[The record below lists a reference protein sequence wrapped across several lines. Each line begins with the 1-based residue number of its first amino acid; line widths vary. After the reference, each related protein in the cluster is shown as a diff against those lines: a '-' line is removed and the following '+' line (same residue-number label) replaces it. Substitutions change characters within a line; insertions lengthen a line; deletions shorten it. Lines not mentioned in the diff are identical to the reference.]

1 MSRSRVWAFRLVAV
15 LLSVLLT
22 AGAMELV
29 LRHVYD
35 PLGWLSQENWEEEL
49 FTRTY
54 RVRHGDWADVNPDP
68 DVKYLWG
75 GSRANIP
82 LPYRTYRRYLQE
94 LYQPSDNP
102 IMGFTHRPG
111 VRVTFRTAAGDYEDM
126 TVEINARGLRD
137 RDFAQPKPPRTYR
150 ILFSGDSVV
159 FGAGVEAAD
168 TVVKALEDRL
178 NRRARPGWRFEVVNY
193 GVGGYNTRQE
203 LEFLKETRAMQDEPD
218 LVLLGVVMNDHSE
231 TNSMLSWQGD
241 LARLGDRAAAGAT
254 LTDEPTAKL
263 LGRYVGARLRVGRL
277 GFAGVQLVRKGVE
290 RLAEAWRG
298 ENSWRVALRGGG
310 RGLDPATQQRIAASL
325 AAFREYVR
333 SHGVPL
339 GLVVFPF
346 EFALDPAHPKYA
358 ETDGEYRTWLQLAR
372 GTDLPTLDLLA
383 AFLARRA
390 EFTPGS
396 IAKGLYA
403 PWDPVHLNPRGHAM
417 AADAVADFV
426 SRHWRLP
433 LDERAR

>member
-1 MSRSRVWAFRLVAV
+1 MSRSRAWAFRLIAV
-15 LLSVLLT
+15 VLSIVLT
-22 AGAMELV
+22 AGLTELV
-29 LRHVYD
+29 LRYAYD

-68 DVKYLWG
+68 DVKYMWG
-75 GSRANIP
+75 GSRSNIP
-82 LPYRTYRRYLQE
+82 LPYKTYRRYLQE
-94 LYQPSDNP
+94 LYQPSDNA

-111 VRVTFRTAAGDYEDM
+111 VHVTFRTAAGDYEDM
-126 TVEINARGLRD
+126 TVETNSLGLRD
-137 RDFAQPKPPRTYR
+137 REFARPKPPRTYR

-159 FGAGVEAAD
+159 FGAGVEARD
-168 TVVKALEDRL
+168 TVVKALEGLL
-178 NRRARPGWRFEVVNY
+178 NRQAKPGWRFEVVNY

-218 LVLLGVVMNDHSE
+218 LILLGVVMNDHSE

-263 LGRYVGARLRVGRL
+263 LARYVGARLRVGRL
-277 GFAGVQLVRKGVE
+277 AFSGVQFVRKSAE
-290 RLAEAWRG
+290 RVVEAWRG
-298 ENSWRVALRGGG
+298 ANAWRVALRSDA
-310 RGLDPATQQRIAASL
+310 RGLDPATQQKIQANL
-325 AAFREYVR
+325 AAFRDYVR

-346 EFALDPAHPKYA
+346 EFALDPDHPKHA
-358 ETDGEYRTWLQLAR
+358 ETAGEYQTWLRLAR
-372 GTDLPTLDLLA
+372 STDVPTLDLLA
-383 AFLARRA
+383 AFLARGA

-396 IAKGLYA
+396 VSKGLYA
-403 PWDPVHLNPRGHAM
+403 AWDHVHLSPRGHAM
-417 AADAVADFV
+417 AADAIDAFV
-426 SRHWRLP
+426 RQHWRP
-433 LDERAR
+433 PVRER